1 MNKEQYKQLYKNLIH
16 KEALTHSTMDI
27 LNEMLQE
34 VGSATQFNSYD
45 NFKKNFDV
53 DYDNDTININQE
65 NIYNLSMPI
74 DALFTEEWNKIL
86 IDNEIQSLKNSTK
99 SVLDALTDPDY
110 FNDEADIKGVVD
122 INNFLNRQVY
132 AYKKRENL
140 LKNKQNQKI
149 ENKSEKFESKYNHYL
164 NNFLNYLNMYYNDYE
179 EALSLQEEKTL
190 KKVK

>member
-34 VGSATQFNSYD
+34 VGSSTQFNSYD
-45 NFKKNFDV
+45 SFKKDFTV

-74 DALFTEEWNKIL
+74 DALFSEEWNSML
-86 IDNEIQSLKNSTK
+86 INNEIKSLTSSTK
-99 SVLDALTDPDY
+99 SVLNTLTDPNY
-110 FNDEADIKGVVD
+110 FDDEADIKGVID
-122 INNFLNRQVY
+122 MNKFLNRQVY
-132 AYKKRENL
+132 AYKKRINL

-149 ENKSEKFESKYNHYL
+149 ENKTEKFESKYNHYL
-164 NNFLNYLNMYYNDYE
+164 NKILDYLNMYYNDYE
-179 EALSLQEEKTL
+179 EALSLQQEKA
-190 KKVK
+190 KKRTR

>member
-34 VGSATQFNSYD
+34 VGSSTQFNSYD
-45 NFKKNFDV
+45 SFKKDFTV

-74 DALFTEEWNKIL
+74 DALFSEEWNSIL
-86 IDNEIQSLKNSTK
+86 INNEIKSLTSSTK
-99 SVLDALTDPDY
+99 SVLNTLTDPNY
-110 FNDEADIKGVVD
+110 FDDEADIKGVID
-122 INNFLNRQVY
+122 MNKFLNRQVY
-132 AYKKRENL
+132 AYKKRINL

-149 ENKSEKFESKYNHYL
+149 ENKTEKFESKYNHYL
-164 NNFLNYLNMYYNDYE
+164 NKILDYLNMYYNDYE
-179 EALSLQEEKTL
+179 EALSLKQEKKL